1 MAKTKARKQFEK
13 DYDKVYKR
21 IQRYIERFSQIGWEI
36 PKRLIPPV
44 KEKAT
49 KKQYEKFK
57 EIYIKDFRKE
67 LKKLQSDEVGKLL
80 KGKEAKRVGKEREKQ
95 YIELQRESK
104 RKQKQR
110 KPKQSVQ
117 RIKTINNPIV
127 TYPTFN
133 VFESIRSRLL
143 DFPSGKWVL
152 GTNGKPMYYEF
163 HTNTNIL
170 ISILDDNIS
179 LDGYEKYLFSKEE
192 QIMAEFDSIIYKES
206 TQEQCDY
213 SFVTLAN
220 ELDYGRLYVD
230 NTSTA
235 EELSN
240 MSDYYSI
247 FGL

>member
-13 DYDKVYKR
+13 EYDKVYKR
-21 IQRYIERFSQIGWEI
+21 IQKYIERFSQIGWEI
-36 PKRLIPPV
+36 PKRLVPPV
-44 KEKAT
+44 KEKAS

-67 LKKLQSDEVGKLL
+67 LKKLQSEEAGKVL
-80 KGKEAKRVGKEREKQ
+80 KGKEAKAVGKEREKQ
-95 YIELQRESK
+95 YIELKREAK
-104 RKQKQR
+104 R
-110 KPKQSVQ
+110 KPKQMVQ
-117 RIKTINNPIV
+117 RIKTIENPIV

-133 VFESIRSRLL
+133 VYEEIRSRLL
-143 DFPSGKWVL
+143 DFPSGKWVQ
-152 GTNGKPMYYEF
+152 GSNGKPMYYEF
-163 HTNTNIL
+163 NTNTNIL

-192 QIMAEFDSIIYKES
+192 QIVAEFDSIIYKES
-206 TQEQCDY
+206 TQDQCDY

-220 ELDYGRLYVD
+220 ELDYGRLYMD
-230 NTSTA
+230 KTSTA

-240 MSDYYSI
+240 MSDYYSL

>member
-1 MAKTKARKQFEK
+1 MAKTKAREQFEK
-13 DYDKVYKR
+13 EYDKVYKR
-21 IQRYIERFSQIGWEI
+21 IQKYIERFSQIGWEI
-36 PKRLIPPV
+36 PKRLFPPV

-49 KKQYEKFK
+49 KKHYEKFK
-57 EIYIKDFRKE
+57 KIYIKDFRKE
-67 LKKLQSDEVGKLL
+67 LKKLQSEEVGKFL
-80 KGKEAKRVGKEREKQ
+80 KGKEAKSVGKEREKQ
-95 YIELQRESK
+95 YIEFQQQR
-104 RKQKQR
+104 
-110 KPKQSVQ
+110 VQ
-117 RIKTINNPIV
+117 RIKTIDNPIV

-230 NTSTA
+230 KTSTA

-240 MSDYYSI
+240 MSDYYSL